1 MEKSSGMYRKLNQFF
16 DQYQAYGAI
25 FIRVLLGFHLI
36 YGVQD
41 NVLSWDR
48 MLEFEAFLAQ
58 HGFPIP
64 LYCAVLSVY
73 AQLICGV
80 LFILGAFVR
89 AAALVMIFNFIVALM
104 MVHIGDA
111 YPSVFPALA
120 MLLGSAFL
128 LFNGAGAWSFDTNK

>member
-1 MEKSSGMYRKLNQFF
+1 MNRKLNQFF
-16 DQYQAYGAI
+16 DQYQVYGAI
-25 FIRVLLGFHLI
+25 FIRLLLGFHLI

-58 HGFPIP
+58 HGFP
-64 LYCAVLSVY
+64 LSLFCAVVSVY
-73 AQLICGV
+73 AQLICGL

-104 MVHIGDA
+104 MVHLGDV
-111 YPSVFPALA
+111 YPSLFPALA

-128 LFNGAGAWSFDTNK
+128 LFNGAGAWSFDNKKR